1 MGMQFVEVAN
11 LGCETANT
19 HLEAVWQ
26 RSSLH
31 PSIFD
36 MLFQFLVFG
45 VESHNRFAAEVLVE
59 GSAQQQITVPEPES
73 LVTGAQI
80 KPLGCGRSV

>member
-1 MGMQFVEVAN
+1 
-11 LGCETANT
+11 
-19 HLEAVWQ
+19 
-26 RSSLH
+26 
-31 PSIFD
+31 

-80 KPLGCGRSV
+80 KSLGCGRSV